1 MQLQLFKQIMMKKLS
16 LILLASVFTLSI
28 YSCRETTE
36 ERTEDTLEEVGND
49 IETTT
54 EDAYDNTETEI
65 NEEIE
70 GTDDLN
76 ADDDLQ

>member
-1 MQLQLFKQIMMKKLS
+1 MKKLS

-36 ERTEDTLEEVGND
+36 EKTEDAFEEVGND

-54 EDAYDNTETEI
+54 EDAYDNAETEVQ
-65 NEEIE
+65 EEID

>member
-1 MQLQLFKQIMMKKLS
+1 MKKLS

-36 ERTEDTLEEVGND
+36 ERTEDNLEEV
-49 IETTT
+49 ETTT
-54 EDAYDNTETEI
+54 EDAYERTETEI
-65 NEEIE
+65 QEEID

>member
-1 MQLQLFKQIMMKKLS
+1 MRLQLFKQITMKKLS

-36 ERTEDTLEEVGND
+36 EKTEDAFEEVGND

-54 EDAYDNTETEI
+54 EDAYDNAETEVQ
-65 NEEIE
+65 EEID

-76 ADDDLQ
+76 GDDDLQ

>member
-1 MQLQLFKQIMMKKLS
+1 MRLQLIKQIKMKKLS

-36 ERTEDTLEEVGND
+36 ERTEDNLEEVG
-49 IETTT
+49 T
-54 EDAYDNTETEI
+54 EVEEGYYEAETEVQ
-65 NEEIE
+65 EEID

>member
-1 MQLQLFKQIMMKKLS
+1 MKRLS

-36 ERTEDTLEEVGND
+36 EKTEDNLEEVGTD
-49 IETTT
+49 METTT
-54 EDAYDNTETEI
+54 EDAYNEAETEVQ
-65 NEEIE
+65 EEIE

>member
-1 MQLQLFKQIMMKKLS
+1 MMKKLS